1 MARGAHLLI
10 PRTVRA
16 LSADNSNNISPFV
29 VGISGH
35 RDLHP
40 AALQQLRAAVAAFLE
55 QLAERL
61 PDSELRIMAGMA
73 SGADLLV
80 VQTALELGFGVD
92 ALLPMPL
99 AHYAID
105 FDPESFALLKTLLAH
120 SRVACRE
127 LPLSAADSE
136 TGAIEEGPS
145 RDAHYATLSRSLI
158 RGCSLLVALWDG
170 EPSMLPAGTAD
181 TVLRYLGV
189 RTDRNQDDEGLQ
201 FSESSPD
208 QEIPARLVYWIPA
221 VRASAGSAVHPSPP
235 CFLAG
240 LGDNALL
247 RLPVMPRRL
256 EVHLRSLNIYNREYQ
271 RFRNGW
277 PAPPAPDSLMSSL
290 PPQLAVDRAE
300 RSVLGRIDGQYGKA
314 DALALHFQRR
324 SDRLFAFFN
333 LVAFAMGLAYL
344 VYEKFMNTRLLLFA
358 YLLILTSSAAV
369 YYVLHE
375 RHWFAKHLMC
385 RALAETLRVKFYLR
399 LAHGDQLVDAEEV
412 LSLSGINSFHG
423 FGWIGHVLIG
433 VEAPATYADGEPDMD
448 AGGTDDAW
456 IENQRQYFVRKVAKL
471 HRSGV
476 RTKWLK
482 RILFAVIVA
491 VVFILLVLG
500 GGTGEGMLPG
510 GTLENALTFIMGLVA
525 VTLASWELHQNKMA
539 SRELLWQY
547 RNQLKHF
554 TRARAQLA
562 RTVAF
567 GRRLEILAELGK
579 DSLME
584 SYLWT
589 IHRFHR
595 EHEPPGRA

>member
-1 MARGAHLLI
+1 M
-10 PRTVRA
+10 PRRSSPTPTAVRP
-16 LSADNSNNISPFV
+16 LSANNSNNVSPFV

-40 AALQQLRAAVAAFLE
+40 EAQPQLHATVGAFLR
-55 QLAERL
+55 QLATLL
-61 PDSELRIMAGMA
+61 PDSELRVMAGMA
-73 SGADLLV
+73 AGADLLV
-80 VQTALELGFGVD
+80 VQTAVELGFAVD

-99 AHYAID
+99 EQFALD
-105 FDPESFALLKTLLAH
+105 FDTRSFALLKSLMAH
-120 SRVACRE
+120 PLVRYRQ
-127 LPLSAADSE
+127 LTLSAADRE
-136 TGAIEEGPS
+136 LGIPVGGAR
-145 RDAHYATLSRSLI
+145 RDALYTRVSQSLI
-158 RGCSLLVALWDG
+158 RGSSLLIALWDG
-170 EPSMLPAGTAD
+170 QPSLLPAGTAD
-181 TVLRYLGV
+181 TVMRFLGV
-189 RTDRNQDDEGLQ
+189 RTDRNADDERLQ
-201 FSESSPD
+201 FSDVAAD
-208 QEIPARLVYWIPA
+208 QDTSARLVYWIPT
-221 VRASAGSAVHPSPP
+221 VRARAAFATHPSSP

-247 RLPVMPRRL
+247 RLPSMPRRL
-256 EVHLRSLNIYNREYQ
+256 DVHLRSLNIYNREYQ
-271 RFRNGW
+271 RFQSSWRT
-277 PAPPAPDSLMSSL
+277 PPPPDSLMRSL
-290 PPQLAVDRAE
+290 PAGLAVDPNDRP
-300 RSVLGRIDGQYGKA
+300 VLERIDAQYGKA

-324 SDRLFAFFN
+324 SDRLFAFLN

-344 VYEKFMNTRLLLFA
+344 VYEKFMNTRLLLSV
-358 YLLILTSSAAV
+358 YLLILMSSAAV
-369 YYVLHE
+369 YYRLHE
-375 RHWFAKHLMC
+375 QHWFAKHLMC

-399 LAHGDQLVDAEEV
+399 LARGDQMVDAEEV

-433 VEAPATYADGEPDMD
+433 VEAPPIYLQPESGEDLQVV
-448 AGGTDDAW
+448 DDAW
-456 IENQRQYFVRKVAKL
+456 IENQRRYFVRKVAQL
-471 HRSGV
+471 HRSAV

-482 RILFAVIVA
+482 RILFGVIIA
-491 VVFILLVLG
+491 VVFILLAVG
-500 GGTGEGMLPG
+500 GEAGERRLLAGL
-510 GTLENALTFIMGLVA
+510 TLENALTFVMGLMA

-554 TRARAQLA
+554 SRARAQLA
-562 RTVAF
+562 RTVAL